1 MPIVYLFL
9 RFMFNTIS

>member
-9 RFMFNTIS
+9 RFIFNTIS